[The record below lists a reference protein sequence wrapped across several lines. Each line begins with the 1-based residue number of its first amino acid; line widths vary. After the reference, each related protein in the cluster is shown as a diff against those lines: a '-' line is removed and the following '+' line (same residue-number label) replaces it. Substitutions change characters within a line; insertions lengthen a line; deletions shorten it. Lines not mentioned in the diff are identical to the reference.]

1 MKKSF
6 IIKKRINP
14 DIKVGDYVSVIDGS
28 SFSSVLEPSRALY
41 IVNPYSEL
49 TGVGTVIQDIIGHVV
64 EIKID
69 DAFVQSPLDILYLQ
83 DIVVQ
88 LGTGLFRVASKHVKK
103 Y

>member
-14 DIKVGDYVSVIDGS
+14 DIKVGDYVRVIAGS
-28 SFSSVLEPSRALY
+28 SFSSVLEPLRTLY
-41 IVNPYSEL
+41 VVNPYSEL
-49 TGVGTVIQDIIGHVV
+49 TGVGSVIHDIIGHVV
-64 EIKID
+64 EVKID
-69 DAFVQSPLDILYLQ
+69 DAVLHSPIDSLYLQ

-88 LGTGLFRVASKHVKK
+88 LGKGLFRVASKHVIK